1 MVSNTTEALRIA
13 KERMWSK
20 RDFLAILA
28 IIAAVQGADLCNQD
42 TQRDELH
49 DRIDTTESQLDEC
62 LARVDDC
69 YGFIQAQATDKIEDL
84 VAREDE

>member
-42 TQRDELH
+42 THRAVLD
-49 DRIDTTESQLDEC
+49 DRITATESQLDEC

-69 YGFIQAQATDKIEDL
+69 YGFIQAQAAQKLEDL
-84 VAREDE
+84 VMRDEE